1 MTDLPQASGALPE
14 QAPPGAFEP
23 RIIAFC
29 CQYCAYSAA
38 DMAGSMR
45 LQYPPNIE
53 IVLVPCTGR
62 FDVILA
68 LKALE
73 GGADGVY
80 AAGCLEG
87 SCHFLDGNLRARRR
101 VLRLRQ
107 ELEAAGIDGMRVEMY
122 NLSASQ
128 GPRFA
133 EIAREFS
140 RRISELGPGPA
151 AAMASK
157 AETVRPVPPAAVP
170 AAGSPRS
177 SQESS

>member
-1 MTDLPQASGALPE
+1 MPE
-14 QAPPGAFEP
+14 PPDTNPAPAESRPVFEP
-23 RIIAFC
+23 RAIAFC

-45 LQYPPNIE
+45 LQYPASVE

-62 FDVILA
+62 FDAILA

-73 GGADGVY
+73 AGADGVY

-87 SCHFLDGNLRARRR
+87 SCHFLDGNVRARKRIK
-101 VLRLRQ
+101 RLKD
-107 ELEAAGIDGMRVEMY
+107 ELAAVGVDPARVEMY

-133 EIAREFS
+133 EIAREFTA
-140 RRISELGPGPA
+140 RIASLGPGPA
-151 AAMASK
+151 SPSRSGARK
-157 AETVRPVPPAAVP
+157 
-170 AAGSPRS
+170 AAGA
-177 SQESS
+177 